1 MVDIVR
7 SQTTTKVVRID
18 PTSGVS
24 GRMRET
30 RGDRIFN
37 VFNYS
42 ILVILFLIVA
52 YPLIYVI
59 SASFSDADQVV
70 MGNVWLYPV
79 EPTLDGYKAVFKHKM
94 VWTGY
99 ANSFFYMIVGT
110 AVNVS
115 LTVMAAYP
123 LSRKD
128 YVGRKLIMF
137 MFVFTMMFNGGLIP
151 TYLLVKSLGLLDTRA
166 AMILPTAIGAWNV
179 IITRTFLQSNIPD
192 SMLEAAQMDG
202 CSDFRFVAQVVL
214 PLSGPIIAVIT
225 LFYAVHHW
233 NQYFQALI
241 YLRNQ
246 DLYPLQIVLRDILVR
261 NQVNMEMMDDIETYI
276 RREAIAE
283 LLKYSLI
290 VFASVPVLVMYP
302 FVQRYFVRGIMIGSI
317 KG

>member
-1 MVDIVR
+1 
-7 SQTTTKVVRID
+7 
-18 PTSGVS
+18 
-24 GRMRET
+24 MRET